1 MELMILFNMVIPI
14 LIIVLSNCLYHICS
28 KTIPNNV
35 NTFGSLTVTYISA
48 AIVSAILFVTMVK
61 PENLAAQLSNINWS
75 SILLGICIVG
85 LEAGYIY
92 AYRMGWQVNNAPVVA
107 NTCLAIALLI
117 IGAVLFHEG
126 ISIKQIAGMFFCI
139 IGLIFINL

>member
-1 MELMILFNMVIPI
+1 MAIPI

-28 KTIPNNV
+28 KTIPGNV
-35 NTFGSLTVTYISA
+35 NTFGSLTVTYVSA
-48 AIVSAILFVTMVK
+48 AILSAILFVSMVK
-61 PENLAAQLSNINWS
+61 PENLVVQLSNINWS

-92 AYRMGWQVNNAPVVA
+92 AYRLGWQVNNAPVVA

-126 ISIKQIAGMFFCI
+126 ISVKQIVGMILCI

>member
-1 MELMILFNMVIPI
+1 MILLNMAIPI

-28 KTIPNNV
+28 KTIPGNV
-35 NTFGSLTVTYISA
+35 NTFGSLTVTYVSA
-48 AIVSAILFVTMVK
+48 AVLSAILFVSMVK
-61 PENLAAQLSNINWS
+61 PENLVVQLSNINWS

-92 AYRMGWQVNNAPVVA
+92 AYRLGWQVNNAPVVA

-126 ISIKQIAGMFFCI
+126 ISFKQIVGMILCI

>member
-1 MELMILFNMVIPI
+1 MILLNMAIPI

-28 KTIPNNV
+28 KTIPGNV
-35 NTFGSLTVTYISA
+35 NTFGSLTVTYVSA
-48 AIVSAILFVTMVK
+48 AILSAILFVSMVK
-61 PENLAAQLSNINWS
+61 PENLVVQLSNINWS

-92 AYRMGWQVNNAPVVA
+92 AYRLGWQVNNAPVVA

-126 ISIKQIAGMFFCI
+126 ISVKQIVGMILCI

>member
-1 MELMILFNMVIPI
+1 MILLNMAIPI

-28 KTIPNNV
+28 KTIPGNV
-35 NTFGSLTVTYISA
+35 NTFGSLTVTYVSA
-48 AIVSAILFVTMVK
+48 AILSAILFVSMVK
-61 PENLAAQLSNINWS
+61 PENLVVQLSNINWS
-75 SILLGICIVG
+75 SILLGSCIVG

-92 AYRMGWQVNNAPVVA
+92 AYRLGWQVNNAPVVA

-126 ISIKQIAGMFFCI
+126 ISVKQIVGMILCI